1 MPTKPTGL
9 ALWSHPCRGISEV
22 ARGPVGPVEVDGRG
36 RKDQQIKLPCE
47 RKAHR
52 GKGLIF
58 IDADKNKYNIQTL
71 VPETWEPPLDGGL
84 PISLAKIASVLGN
97 WEPDWLPLH
106 LFGITVRGAYYISQ
120 LCVLL
125 HFSVLA

>member
-1 MPTKPTGL
+1 M
-9 ALWSHPCRGISEV
+9 
-22 ARGPVGPVEVDGRG
+22 GPVEVDGRG

-71 VPETWEPPLDGGL
+71 VPETWEPALDGGL

-106 LFGITVRGAYYISQ
+106 LFGITVMGAYYISQ